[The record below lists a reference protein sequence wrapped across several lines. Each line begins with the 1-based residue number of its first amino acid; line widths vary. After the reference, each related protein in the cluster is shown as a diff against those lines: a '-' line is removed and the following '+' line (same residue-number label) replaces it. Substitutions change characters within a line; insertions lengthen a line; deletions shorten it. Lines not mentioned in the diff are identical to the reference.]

1 MKKLII
7 LSALVTLLSAEEPVN
22 DSLDLLSL
30 AKKTEEQIPALVE
43 SEELANNEIESF
55 FEFDEG
61 PAEFVL
67 ISPAEEV
74 SQENLELPAAKE
86 LPDLTPKES
95 ITVKNEHIEIK
106 AEAPILVEK
115 SLDIP
120 QLEIPSLNKEI
131 AGTPMTEKELAE
143 LEAEVNGIDQKTP
156 GIMIDLG
163 QVFSG
168 SPTIYT
174 ILLVLSVGSFCIWL
188 YSLLNLRTK
197 ELLPRESLKN
207 LREKLMNREY
217 NNALA
222 LCQQNKTIL
231 FQMLASGIAA
241 RLHGQNVM
249 LDTMKSEGKRAS
261 ASLWQKIALLNDV
274 AIIAPML
281 GLLGTVLGMFYAFY
295 DLNRSMESISA
306 LFDGLGISVG
316 TTLCGLIVAILAM
329 IFHSMTKYRLVRQLT
344 LVENEAVYLAN
355 LIDTKE

>member
-1 MKKLII
+1 MKKLIV
-7 LSALVTLLSAEEPVN
+7 LSALITLLSAEEPAN
-22 DSLDLLSL
+22 DSLDLVSL
-30 AKKTEEQIPALVE
+30 AKRTEEQAPILVE

-55 FEFDEG
+55 FEFDES

-67 ISPAEEV
+67 ISPAEEI
-74 SQENLELPAAKE
+74 SNEDLELPAAKE
-86 LPDLTPKES
+86 LPDLSPKES
-95 ITVKNEHIEIK
+95 IAVKNKLIEIR
-106 AEAPILVEK
+106 AEAPALVEK
-115 SLDIP
+115 SLDVP
-120 QLEIPSLNKEI
+120 ALELPSQNKEI
-131 AGTPMTEKELAE
+131 AGAPFTDGELAE
-143 LEAEVNGIDQKTP
+143 LEAEVNGTDQKTP
-156 GIMIDLG
+156 GIMVDLG

-174 ILLVLSVGSFCIWL
+174 ILLVLSVGSFCICL
-188 YSLLNLRTK
+188 YSLLSLRTK
-197 ELLPRESLKN
+197 ELLPADSVRV

-217 NNALA
+217 NDALA

-231 FQMLASGIAA
+231 FQMLASGIAS

-249 LDTMKSEGKRAS
+249 LDTMKSEGRRAS
-261 ASLWQKIALLNDV
+261 AFLWQKIALLNDV

-344 LVENEAVYLAN
+344 LVENEAVSLVN